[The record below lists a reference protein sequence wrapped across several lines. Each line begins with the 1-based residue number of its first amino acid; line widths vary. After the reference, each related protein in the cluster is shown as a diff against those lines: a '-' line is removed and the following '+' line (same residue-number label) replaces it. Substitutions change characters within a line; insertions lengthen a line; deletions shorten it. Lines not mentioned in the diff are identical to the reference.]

1 MGAATET
8 MVATGYEKQ
17 FFRVAHPF
25 ENDLGMRGGDD
36 LILVAVNDQEVA
48 DGNEFVAQVKLEDIL
63 EKKRGDGGLVF
74 FDGRQYGA
82 AVHRGGQGHQ
92 P

>member
-1 MGAATET
+1 MGAAAET

-17 FFRVAHPF
+17 FFRVARPF

-36 LILVAVNDQEVA
+36 LILIAMNDQEVT
-48 DGNEFVAQVKLEDIL
+48 DGTELVAQVKLKDIL
-63 EKKRGDGGLVF
+63 EKKRGDRGLVF
-74 FDGRQYGA
+74 FDGRQYGT